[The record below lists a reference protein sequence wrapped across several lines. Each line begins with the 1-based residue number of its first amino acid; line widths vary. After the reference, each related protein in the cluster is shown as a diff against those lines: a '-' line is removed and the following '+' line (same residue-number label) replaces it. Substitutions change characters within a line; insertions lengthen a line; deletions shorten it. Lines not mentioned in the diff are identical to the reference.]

1 MPSNFSY
8 FDDLE
13 DHVESTLNQ
22 LSKGVNSANDSIL
35 DLFTEFYYKLDKS
48 TTGGIKTTVAN
59 LKKVDSFR
67 RELQV
72 EIDKGVYNKSVSEYL
87 KSYKDSSKYINDY
100 FSSIVTNFKDN
111 DNLYK
116 AVLESNVSTTANQ
129 LLGSGVNANFTDPM
143 TKILKDMV
151 TSGSNKK
158 QFIETIKKNL
168 SPENSKLIRYSN
180 QVASDSITQFNSNY
194 INTISSGLALKY
206 YYYKGTKIEDTRP
219 FCSRLA
225 GKYITEDQLKEFFTV
240 QSLSNDGK
248 GWSGMI
254 KGTNWSNFP
263 TYRGGWSCRH
273 YLIPVSKAI
282 YERATNKF

>member
-1 MPSNFSY
+1 MSNFSY

-13 DHVESTLNQ
+13 DHVEGTLNQ
-22 LSKGVNSANDSIL
+22 LAKKVGSANSDLL
-35 DLFTEFYYKLDKS
+35 DMFTEFYYKLDKS
-48 TTGGIKTTVAN
+48 NTGGIKTSVSN
-59 LKKVDSFR
+59 LKKVDKFKSEIQR
-67 RELQV
+67 
-72 EIDKGVYNKSVSEYL
+72 EIDKGEYNKAVTDYL

-100 FSSIVTNFKDN
+100 FSSIVTTFNNN
-111 DNLYK
+111 DALYS
-116 AVLESNVSTTANQ
+116 AILESNVSTTANQ

-158 QFIETIKKNL
+158 HFIETINKNL
-168 SPENSKLIRYSN
+168 TGENSKLIRYSN

-194 INTISSGLALKY
+194 INTISSGLDLKY
-206 YYYKGTKIEDTRP
+206 FYYKGTKIADTRQ

-225 GKYITEDQLKEFFTV
+225 GKYITEEQLKEFVTT
-240 QSLSNDGK
+240 QSESNDGK

-273 YLIPVSKAI
+273 YLIPVSRVI
-282 YERATNKF
+282 YEKAANKF